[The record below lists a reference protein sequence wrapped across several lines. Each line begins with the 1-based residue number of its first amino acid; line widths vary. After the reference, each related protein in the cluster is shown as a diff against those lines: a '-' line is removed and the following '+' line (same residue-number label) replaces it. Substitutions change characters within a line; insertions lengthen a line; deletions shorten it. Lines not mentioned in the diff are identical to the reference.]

1 MTTFS
6 KSTPDSPDAFSSVRS
21 INKPSGPANP
31 GQPGWN
37 TQRGTSM
44 PVNRYRS
51 FAEEVPGGSP
61 ALGSVSV
68 PFDRTWPDKIVDSA
82 PMWCAVDLRDGNQA
96 LIDPMSP
103 ARKRRMFDL
112 LVRMGYKEIEVGFPS
127 ASQTD
132 FDFVREIITE
142 GAIPDDVTIQVLT
155 QCRPELIERTFEA
168 CEGAPR
174 AIVHFYNST
183 SILQRRVV
191 FRADRAAV
199 KAIATDG
206 ARLCVEQAAKYP
218 GTLWRFEYSPE
229 SYTGTE
235 LEYAVDVCN
244 AVADIVA
251 PTPDAPLIVNL
262 PATVEMATPN
272 VYADSIEWMHRH
284 LNPRD
289 SIILSLHPHND
300 RGTGV
305 AAAELGYQAG
315 ADRIEGCLFGNGERT
330 GNVCLVT
337 LGLNLFSRGVDPQ
350 IDFSNIDEIRRTVEY
365 CNQLPVPER
374 HPYGGDLVYTA
385 FSGSH
390 QDAINK
396 GLDQMKIDAD
406 EADSDVEDML
416 WQVPY
421 LPIDPKDV
429 GRTYEAV
436 IRVNSQSGKGG
447 VAYIMKSD
455 HGLALPRRLQIEFS
469 QAIQK
474 ITDGEGGE
482 VTPKEMW
489 NVFAVEYLSSIRPLE
504 RIKQR
509 VDASEDDSGVTGITA
524 TVKINGVE
532 TEISGQGNGPL
543 AAFVH
548 ALGTVGFDVAV
559 LDYSEHAMSSGD
571 DAQAAAYVEASVSG
585 RTVWGVGI
593 APSITS
599 ASLRAVVSAVNR
611 AARG

>member
-6 KSTPDSPDAFSSVRS
+6 KSTPDSPDAFASVRS
-21 INKPSGPANP
+21 INKPSGPAHP
-31 GQPGWN
+31 DQPAWN
-37 TQRGTSM
+37 TQRATSM
-44 PVNRYRS
+44 PVSRYRT
-51 FAEEVPGGSP
+51 FADEVPGGSP
-61 ALGSVSV
+61 ASGSVSV
-68 PFDRTWPDKIVDSA
+68 PFDRTWPDKVVDRA
-82 PMWCAVDLRDGNQA
+82 PAWCAVDLRDGNQA

-103 ARKRRMFDL
+103 TRKRRMFDL
-112 LVRMGYKEIEVGFPS
+112 LVRMGYKEIEVRFPS

-132 FDFVREIITE
+132 FDFVREIITD

-155 QCRPELIERTFEA
+155 QCRPELIERTFVA

-183 SILQRRVV
+183 SILQRKVV
-191 FRADRAAV
+191 FRADREAV
-199 KAIATDG
+199 KKIATDG
-206 ARLCVEQAAKYP
+206 ARKCIEEAAKHP
-218 GTLWRFEYSPE
+218 GTMWRFEYSPE

-235 LEYAVDVCN
+235 LEYAVEVCN
-244 AVADIVA
+244 AVADVIQ
-251 PTPDAPLIVNL
+251 PTPEWPLIVNL

-272 VYADSIEWMHRH
+272 VYADSIEWMNRH

-300 RGTGV
+300 RGTAV

-396 GLDQMKIDAD
+396 GLDAMKVSADEQDAD
-406 EADSDVEDML
+406 VDDIL

-421 LPIDPKDV
+421 LPIDPRDV

-447 VAYIMKSD
+447 VAYIMKAD

-482 VTPKEMW
+482 VSPKEMW
-489 NVFAVEYLSSIRPLE
+489 DVFADEYLAPIRPLE
-504 RIKQR
+504 RIRQKVTAAEVEGGTDTIEAVVK
-509 VDASEDDSGVTGITA
+509 VDGV
-524 TVKINGVE
+524 VR
-532 TEISGQGNGPL
+532 EIVGAGNGPL
-543 AAFVH
+543 AAFVD
-548 ALGTVGFDVAV
+548 ALGAIGINVSV
-559 LDYSEHAMSSGD
+559 LDYSEHALSAGEE
-571 DAQAAAYVEASVSG
+571 AQAAAYVEASIGG

-593 APSITS
+593 ATSITT

-611 AARG
+611 ASR